1 MQVADDKVVA
11 FHYTLTDLKGELI
24 DTSEGQEPLAYLHG
38 RGSLISGVENALA
51 GKAAGDK
58 LSLTLEPEEA
68 YGAHDKEL
76 VKTMPVSDLEGDHDL
91 EQGIQ
96 LEVDFPDGPKTVTVT
111 EVKGN
116 EVTLDGNHP
125 LAGKTLNFEIEVTEI
140 REPTEEELTH
150 GHVHSPGGHH

>member
-1 MQVADDKVVA
+1 MQIVDDKVVA

-38 RGSLISGVENALA
+38 RGSLISGLENALA
-51 GKAAGDK
+51 GKAAGEK

-68 YGAHDKEL
+68 YGAHDREL
-76 VKTMPVSDLEGDHDL
+76 VKKIPLSDLEGDRDL
-91 EQGIQ
+91 EPGMQ
-96 LEVDFPDGPKTVTVT
+96 LEVDFPNGPRTVTVT
-111 EVKGN
+111 ELVGD

-125 LAGKTLNFEIEVTEI
+125 LAGKTLKFEIEVTEI
-140 REPTEEELTH
+140 REPTEEELNH